1 MFILLLFI
9 AFKPASYLNGLKS
22 TIKVQDISHA
32 TPKPAQNI
40 YKYERRKKMLKTSFR
55 SDIGKKQKME
65 KKKQNRRGRKRKKV
79 EISSPR

>member
-9 AFKPASYLNGLKS
+9 AFKPSYLNGLKS

-40 YKYERRKKMLKTSFR
+40 YKYERSKKMLKTSFR
-55 SDIGKKQKME
+55 SDIGGKKQKME
-65 KKKQNRRGRKRKKV
+65 KRSKTEEEGKEKKV